1 MFQRVPAFPSS
12 PAPLGCEPVSAA
24 MGGGVGAVLGTDEYF
39 LSPGTV
45 ISSVSPGAP
54 GDLHKRQLFTVG
66 A

>member
-12 PAPLGCEPVSAA
+12 PAPLGSEPVPVAN
-24 MGGGVGAVLGTDEYF
+24 GGEGIVLGTDEYF